1 MLDLLIII
9 VLLAMVGIP
18 IILVMHRKK
27 EGETAGIESEST
39 QNQNYVADMEH
50 KPLQKVEKKKEQTYI
65 PRQINLDKI
74 SYVPLPPSPPLWEE
88 WKDETDELKSEKDL
102 FQIVDSSGWKLTE
115 SRKLE
120 KEEKPETFFKEI
132 RITSKGSLFIDSKGK
147 NGKYPECKSSLMKR
161 NREGSIVR
169 EVGLDHD
176 IYRMATSPLNDYYA
190 FMSSEGVL
198 YAYNGKLERIFK
210 HQLSRDPRVV
220 AHYESALPTWGTI
233 KSHIRTIDVSTEGE
247 NYLFTIGDTA
257 WCINRNLETN
267 WGISMPLNEGWE
279 RVVSRVTTAGPREE
293 IVKALS
299 ELDLR
304 MPVTQKAIKR
314 KYRELALKWH
324 PDRNKNAKEKMQK
337 INNAFSALTGIDP
350 NSLEIREKMVFDYRK
365 RPDYTLDIGGMT
377 LSVTMMTGNPNDWIY
392 ASGFADDQVHVY
404 LGTYA
409 GKIVKVDSEGTPLL
423 VYDVSN
429 TPRWIIDTG
438 DYLYIQTDTR
448 LYIIRN
454 GEELIDIKDIK
465 RKEKLIVGYEGF
477 GFIGNKFLKWFN
489 EDGQAIGTITTKN
502 PIRTVYPL
510 RKNITV
516 ETRQNRAVLKILD
529 A

>member
-1 MLDLLIII
+1 
-9 VLLAMVGIP
+9 MVGIS

-27 EGETAGIESEST
+27 EDKAAGIESEST
-39 QNQNYVADMEH
+39 QNQNYVTDMEH
-50 KPLQKVEKKKEQTYI
+50 KPLQKVKKKKEQTHI

-147 NGKYPECKSSLMKR
+147 NGKYPGCKSSLLKR
-161 NREGSIVR
+161 NREGGIVR

-198 YAYNGKLERIFK
+198 YAYNEKLERIFE

-247 NYLFTIGDTA
+247 NYLFTIADTA

-279 RVVSRVTTAGPREE
+279 RIVSKVTTAGPREE

-304 MPVTQKAIKR
+304 MPVTQEKIKC
-314 KYRELALKWH
+314 KYRELVLKWH
-324 PDRNKNAKEKMQK
+324 PDRNKNKNAKEKTQK
-337 INNAFSALTGIDP
+337 IINAFYALTGIDP
-350 NSLEIREKMVFDYRK
+350 NSLEIREKTVFDYRK

-377 LSVTMMTGNPNDWIY
+377 LSVAMMTGNPNDWIY
-392 ASGFADDQVHVY
+392 ASGFAGDQVHVY
-404 LGTYA
+404 LGSYA

-429 TPRWIIDTG
+429 TPRWIIDTD

-454 GEELIDIKDIK
+454 EEELVDIKDIK
-465 RKEKLIVGYEGF
+465 RKEELIIGYEGF

-489 EDGQAIGTITTKN
+489 EDGQAIGTITAKD
-502 PIRTVYPL
+502 PIRTVYFS

-516 ETRQNRAVLKILD
+516 ETRQHRAVLKILD